1 MPRLSHSHEAVRSAP
16 LLRGL
21 DSQAVQEV
29 LSASA
34 WQERA
39 DGEFFFMEGA
49 PAERAY
55 MLVEGRVKLVQI
67 TPDGQQVLLGYLV
80 AGQTFGIIAVLEE
93 AVYPVSA
100 QAVGVCRAVWWG
112 RGLLSRLLEQHPRL
126 ALNAL
131 HIMAEKV
138 RLFQRLLQE
147 ISTQQ
152 VEQRI
157 ARAVLR
163 LANQVGRKVDGGVLL
178 DMPLSRQDLAEMTG
192 TTLYTVSRVLK
203 DWQKRGLVEPRR
215 MNILIRQPHG
225 LVVIAEG
232 LLPRTRP

>member
-1 MPRLSHSHEAVRSAP
+1 MPRLSPSHEAVRSAP

-21 DSQAVQEV
+21 DSQAVEAV

-34 WQERA
+34 WQGRG

-67 TPDGQQVLLGYLV
+67 TPGGQQILLGYLV
-80 AGQTFGIIAVLEE
+80 AGQTFGIVTVLED

-100 QAVGVCRAVWWG
+100 QAVGVCRAVWW
-112 RGLLSRLLEQHPRL
+112 RRERLSRLLEQHPRM

-131 HIMAEKV
+131 YIMAEKV
-138 RLFQRLLQE
+138 RLFQRRLQE

-163 LANQVGRKVDGGVLL
+163 LASQVGRKVDEGILI
-178 DMPLSRQDLAEMTG
+178 DMPISRQDLAEMTG

-203 DWQKRGLVEPRR
+203 DWQKRGLVEPGR
-215 MNILIRQPHG
+215 MNVLIRQPHG
-225 LVVIAEG
+225 LVLIAEG
-232 LLPRTRP
+232 LLPGSHP